1 MSVGNCAHVVPSA
14 SLPTTGPGSYV
25 HLVWEL
31 STTLDVDQT
40 IVCRSDFDS
49 ASHAVVDGVDVRSVP
64 RPHWSKSARVGL
76 QVDRLSRGRTSL
88 SADNRYFRDLARAAA
103 EIDPDTTVVWGNAA
117 VLPFVRRELPATRLV
132 FAQRHFNTPGRVT
145 DLQSADVVAFL
156 SPAAVRY
163 ALNRLGTFSFIP
175 LVIPNAVETELFR
188 PRAPDSGPTGAGAPP
203 AVIFPSTLTEYKGAH
218 CLAEWLSGASSFP
231 EVEWLVPN
239 RFHPSCGRRLR
250 RRLEEALRTHPRVTW
265 LDGVGRAEM
274 PDLYRRALL
283 TLLPITRQEG
293 FGLAALESMSTC
305 VPVVST
311 DVPAL
316 NEFIDH
322 GRTGYLV
329 PIEQVLSQ
337 TPAIV
342 RRALDER
349 DEIDSVGRAARSF
362 VVQHFSR
369 TEVLEAFE
377 SLLAGR
383 IDQVDAGYF
392 SARPTKI

>member
-40 IVCRSDFDS
+40 IVCRSKAD
-49 ASHAVVDGVDVRSVP
+49 AAPHAVFDGVDVRSVP
-64 RPHWSKSARVGL
+64 RPRWSKSARAGL
-76 QVDRLSRGRTSL
+76 QVDRLSRGRTNL
-88 SADNRYFRDLARAAA
+88 SADNRYFRELARAAA
-103 EIDPDTTVVWGNAA
+103 EVDPDTTVVWGNAA

-145 DLQSADVVAFL
+145 NLQSADIVAFL
-156 SPAAVRY
+156 SPAAVKY

-188 PRAPDSGPTGAGAPP
+188 PGAPKAGSTGAAPV
-203 AVIFPSTLTEYKGAH
+203 VIFPSTLTEYKGAH
-218 CLAEWLSGASSFP
+218 YLAEWLSGSVSFP

-239 RFHPSCGRRLR
+239 RFHPSCGRRLQL
-250 RRLEEALRTHPRVTW
+250 RLEEALRTHPRVTW
-265 LDGVGRAEM
+265 LDGVGRAKM

-283 TLLPITRQEG
+283 TILPITRQEG

-305 VPVVST
+305 VPVITT

-316 NEFIDH
+316 NEFINH
-322 GRTGYLV
+322 GRTGYIV

-342 RRALDER
+342 RRALEER
-349 DEIDSVGRAARSF
+349 EEIASIGRAARSY
-362 VVQHFSR
+362 VVQHFAR
-369 TEVLEAFE
+369 EGVLEAFDA
-377 SLLAGR
+377 LLAGR
-383 IDQVDAGYF
+383 FDQVDSGYF
-392 SARPTKI
+392 SRRE